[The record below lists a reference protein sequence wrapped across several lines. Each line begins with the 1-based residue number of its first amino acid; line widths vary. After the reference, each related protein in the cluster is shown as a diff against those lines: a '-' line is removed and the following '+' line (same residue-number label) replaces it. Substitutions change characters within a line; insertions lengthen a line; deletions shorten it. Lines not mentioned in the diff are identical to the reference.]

1 MASPRMPHS
10 VGQPYPPATKL
21 SPTVI
26 ASISRSPSP
35 NYFGLSVERSVD
47 PRDTN
52 ALPNE
57 NWSPPSSSVKSFAA
71 AIPAQVPLDAN
82 PEFEEFRRQADA
94 NRTRGFSLGGTHFAS
109 VQPLSPALMRPK
121 PPRRPTANSDS
132 ASEVSIS
139 KTPNGKLRDV
149 AAGRMDVD
157 ADSLHDSAY
166 VSSDSK
172 RNSEASLNPPAFSST
187 PRFESPVQFDSPFDQ
202 TRRPALTKVDDRHLR
217 LSLPLAKL
225 EQLPS
230 ELAKPRSETAPT
242 PLDNGSGL
250 MTASQL
256 KGILEH
262 SPEDEYLI
270 LDVRVSTQYAQ
281 SRIRDALNLC
291 IPTTLLKRATFD
303 LTKLLKTLQTEEDQ
317 EKFAQWSKVKYLVV
331 YDASSTEKRDA
342 VSATNMLKKFAN
354 EGFSGGSYLL
364 RGGFQKF
371 ASSYPALIDRRS
383 AAERAGTSVNPSG
396 DGRPLFAPV
405 IGGVALPL
413 AANNP
418 NPFFNN
424 IRQNMD
430 LADGVGQMDISIPSN
445 VDFDNLPAWLREA
458 TRASDH
464 GKTVSESFLRIE
476 RNEQSRMKDAYAA
489 FTPGGTKDKSRD
501 AVRLS
506 GVEKGVK
513 NRYKDILPFEHARV
527 RLAGRGDG
535 SCDYINAS
543 YIQASRSN
551 KRYIASQGPLP
562 ATFEV
567 CDALLSEL
575 GLCDDGA
582 NESRRISGRSSGIRT
597 SVSSSC

>member
-1 MASPRMPHS
+1 MAHS

-21 SPTVI
+21 SPGII
-26 ASISRSPSP
+26 ASSSRSPSP
-35 NYFGLSVERSVD
+35 NYFGLSVERSID
-47 PRDTN
+47 SRDSN

-94 NRTRGFSLGGTHFAS
+94 NRGQGFNLGNTHFAPI
-109 VQPLSPALMRPK
+109 QLPPTFMRPK
-121 PPRRPTANSDS
+121 PPRRPTGNSDS
-132 ASEVSIS
+132 ASEIS
-139 KTPNGKLRDV
+139 TSQIQNGKLRDV
-149 AAGRMDVD
+149 PSGRMDVD

-172 RNSEASLNPPAFSST
+172 RNSEASLNPPAFTST
-187 PRFESPVQFDSPFDQ
+187 PRFESPSQFESPFEP
-202 TRRPALTKVDDRHLR
+202 TRRTTLSKIDDRHPR

-225 EQLPS
+225 EKLSS
-230 ELAKPRSETAPT
+230 EIAKPRAETLPT
-242 PLDNGSGL
+242 TPESGQGL
-250 MTASQL
+250 MSASQL
-256 KGILEH
+256 KDILEH
-262 SPEDEYLI
+262 SPENEYLI

-303 LTKLLKTLQTEEDQ
+303 LQKLVKTLQTEEDQ
-317 EKFAQWSKVKYLVV
+317 EKFAQWRQAKHLII

-342 VSATNMLKKFAN
+342 VSAMNMFKKFAN
-354 EGFSGGSYLL
+354 EGFSGSSYLL
-364 RGGFQKF
+364 KGGFQTF
-371 ASSYPALIDRRS
+371 ANSYSSLIDRRS
-383 AAERAGTSVNPSG
+383 AAERAGTSVNSSG

-405 IGGVALPL
+405 IGGVTLPST
-413 AANNP
+413 ANNP

-430 LADGVGQMDISIPSN
+430 LADGVGQMDVSVPSN
-445 VDFDNLPAWLREA
+445 VDVDTLPAWLRE
-458 TRASDH
+458 TTKASDH
-464 GKTVSESFLRIE
+464 GKIVSENFLQIE

-489 FTPGGTKDKSRD
+489 FTPGGAEKSRFG
-501 AVRLS
+501 VRLS

-527 RLAGRGDG
+527 RLAHRNEG

-543 YIQASRSN
+543 YVQASRSN

-562 ATFEV
+562 ATFDV
-567 CDALLSEL
+567 CDITP
-575 GLCDDGA
+575 
-582 NESRRISGRSSGIRT
+582 RVQI
-597 SVSSSC
+597 VV

>member
-21 SPTVI
+21 SPVII
-26 ASISRSPSP
+26 ASSSRSPSP
-35 NYFGLSVERSVD
+35 NYFGLNVERSVES
-47 PRDTN
+47 RDSN

-94 NRTRGFSLGGTHFAS
+94 NRGQGFSLGGHHFAP
-109 VQPLSPALMRPK
+109 VQPLSPAFMRPK
-121 PPRRPTANSDS
+121 LPRRPTGNSDN
-132 ASEVSIS
+132 ASEVSAS
-139 KTPNGKLRDV
+139 KIPNGKLRDV
-149 AAGRMDVD
+149 RMDVD

-172 RNSEASLNPPAFSST
+172 RNSEASLNPPAFTST
-187 PRFESPVQFDSPFDQ
+187 PRFESPAQFDSPFEPS
-202 TRRPALTKVDDRHLR
+202 RRSTLSKVDDRLPR

-225 EQLPS
+225 EKLS
-230 ELAKPRSETAPT
+230 ETPKPRAETLPPT
-242 PLDNGSGL
+242 LESGPGL
-250 MTASQL
+250 MSTNQL
-256 KGILEH
+256 KDILEH
-262 SPEDEYLI
+262 SPEGEYLI
-270 LDVRVSTQYAQ
+270 LDVRVSTQYSQ

-303 LTKLLKTLQTEEDQ
+303 LQKLLKTLQTEEDQ
-317 EKFAQWSKVKYLVV
+317 EKFAQWQTVKYLII
-331 YDASSTEKRDA
+331 YDAASTEKRDA
-342 VSATNMLKKFAN
+342 VSAINMFKKFAN
-354 EGFSGGSYLL
+354 EGFSGSSFLL
-364 RGGFQKF
+364 KGGFQTF
-371 ASSYPALIDRRS
+371 ANSCPSLIDRRS
-383 AAERAGTSVNPSG
+383 AAERAGTSVNG

-405 IGGVALPL
+405 IGGVSLPS

-430 LADGVGQMDISIPSN
+430 LADGVGQMDVSVPSN
-445 VDFDNLPAWLREA
+445 VDFDTLPAWLRET

-464 GKTVSESFLRIE
+464 GKIVSENFLKIE

-489 FTPGGTKDKSRD
+489 FTPGGAAKSRG
-501 AVRLS
+501 VRLS

-513 NRYKDILPFEHARV
+513 NRYKDILPFDHARV
-527 RLAGRGDG
+527 RLADRSEG

-543 YIQASRSN
+543 YVQASRSN

-567 CDALLSEL
+567 
-575 GLCDDGA
+575 
-582 NESRRISGRSSGIRT
+582 
-597 SVSSSC
+597 